1 MKNADGSIQQRS
13 TERQIHLREDGI
25 VRIAMSPEGEP
36 ILVCEVSPM
45 PDGFLQAVEKYLP
58 PEIEEEVLRATDRA
72 LLVNSFRHSIR

>member
-1 MKNADGSIQQRS
+1 
-13 TERQIHLREDGI
+13 
-25 VRIAMSPEGEP
+25 MSPEGEP